1 MQFPMKPTFQRIR
14 AGLRL
19 TLAAGALAL
28 GGMAMPASADSL
40 RQAMVDA
47 YANSFLLE
55 QNRYLL
61 RIDDEG
67 VAQAMAA
74 LRPVLSFVASM
85 DRDLVADTTT
95 STASLVAEW
104 VVYQGG
110 GRRAAIEGARETL
123 LAARQELVALE
134 QQVLLDAVTAYM
146 NVWRDIQVVNVRERN
161 VRVITQQL
169 RAARDRFEVGED
181 TRTDV
186 AQAEAALAQA
196 RSELAAAQGTLEI
209 SRELFNLAIGRYPSG
224 LSGPGSIPG
233 LPRTEAEAEALARQS
248 HPNVLALQ
256 HEVTAAELA
265 VAEARSAYL
274 PSVTLDGRYS
284 YTDVDPAPLTGN
296 PGEGASIGITLTQ
309 PIYRG
314 GQLASFERQA
324 LAQAAA
330 VRAGLNQQVLVNV
343 QQVGNA
349 WAQMRIANAQIQ
361 AADQQ
366 ITAAELAFEGVQ
378 EEASLG
384 ARTTLDVLDAE
395 QDVLDARIARIQA
408 QADLYVASYSL
419 LAASGLLTVE
429 HLGLQVPEYDPA
441 AYAELFGRAPARFAS
456 PQGAQLDSVL
466 QRVGRSD

>member
-1 MQFPMKPTFQRIR
+1 M
-14 AGLRL
+14 
-19 TLAAGALAL
+19 TLAAGAVALA
-28 GGMAMPASADSL
+28 AVPTPAAADSL
-40 RQAMVDA
+40 RQAMADA

-61 RIDDEG
+61 RIDDEN

-74 LRPVLSFVASM
+74 LRPVLNFVASAE
-85 DRDLVADTTT
+85 RDLVNETTT
-95 STASLVAEW
+95 ATAALVAEW
-104 VVYQGG
+104 VIYQGG
-110 GRRAAIEGARETL
+110 GRRAAIQGARETL
-123 LAARQELVALE
+123 QATRYELIALE
-134 QQVLLDAVTAYM
+134 QQVLRDAVTAYM
-146 NVWRDIQVVNVRERN
+146 NVWRDIQVVNVRQGN

-186 AQAEAALAQA
+186 AQAEAALAEA
-196 RSELAAAQGTLEI
+196 RSQLAAAQGTLEI
-209 SRELFNLAIGRYPSG
+209 SRELFNLAIGRYPNG
-224 LSGPGSIPG
+224 LSGPGHIPG
-233 LPRTEAEAEALARQS
+233 LPRSEAEAEALARQS
-248 HPNVLALQ
+248 HPSILALQ

-284 YTDVDPAPLTGN
+284 YTEVDPEPFTGN

-324 LAQAAA
+324 LAQAAV

-343 QQVGNA
+343 QAVGNA

-366 ITAAELAFEGVQ
+366 IAASELAFEGVR

-395 QDVLDARIARIQA
+395 QDVLNARIARIQA
-408 QADLYVASYSL
+408 QTDLYIASYAL

-429 HLGLQVPEYDPA
+429 HLDLPVPEYDPE
-441 AYAELFGRAPARFAS
+441 AYADLFGRAPARFAS

-466 QRVGRSD
+466 QRVGRSE